1 MRAIVLLPDSSAWVE
16 LLRDTGSAVHRRLR
30 EALEAEEP
38 VGVTEPVVMEVLSG
52 AASPELANALRRQLL
67 GFELLSVGG
76 LAGFERAAAVY
87 RTCRDAGES
96 LRGTMDCL
104 IAVAAMRGEATL
116 LHADRDF
123 DAIAR
128 HTDLRIEPVEPAR

>member
-1 MRAIVLLPDSSAWVE
+1 
-16 LLRDTGSAVHRRLR
+16 VHRRLR
-30 EALEAEEP
+30 DALEAEEP

-52 AASPELANALRRQLL
+52 ATSHEQANVLRRQLI

-76 LAGFERAAAVY
+76 LAGFDRAAVIY

-96 LRGTMDCL
+96 LRGTIDCL
-104 IAVAAMRGEATL
+104 IAVAAMRGEASL
-116 LHADRDF
+116 LHVDRDF

-128 HTDLRIEPVEPAR
+128 HTDLQIEPVGPAR

>member
-1 MRAIVLLPDSSAWVE
+1 VLLPDSSAWVE

-30 EALEAEEP
+30 DALEAEEP

-52 AASPELANALRRQLL
+52 ATSHEQANVLRRQLI

-76 LAGFERAAAVY
+76 LAGFDRAAVIY

-96 LRGTMDCL
+96 LRGTIDCL
-104 IAVAAMRGEATL
+104 IAVAAMRGEASL
-116 LHADRDF
+116 LHVDRDF

-128 HTDLRIEPVEPAR
+128 HTDLQIEPVGPAR

>member
-1 MRAIVLLPDSSAWVE
+1 VLLPDSSAWVE

-30 EALEAEEP
+30 DALEAEEP
-38 VGVTEPVVMEVLSG
+38 IGVTEPVVMEVLSG
-52 AASPELANALRRQLL
+52 ATSHEHANVLRRQLI

-76 LAGFERAAAVY
+76 LAGFDRAAVIY

-96 LRGTMDCL
+96 LRGTIDCL
-104 IAVAAMRGEATL
+104 IAVAAMRGEASL
-116 LHADRDF
+116 LHVDRDF

-128 HTDLRIEPVEPAR
+128 HADLRIEPVGPAR

>member
-1 MRAIVLLPDSSAWVE
+1 MKVIVLLPDSSAWIE

-30 EALEAEEP
+30 DALEDEEP

-52 AASPELANALRRQLL
+52 ATSQEHANALRRQLI
-67 GFELLSVGG
+67 GFQLLSVGG
-76 LAGFERAAAVY
+76 LAGFDHAAAIY
-87 RTCRDAGES
+87 RTCREAGES
-96 LRGTMDCL
+96 LRGTIDCL
-104 IAVAAMRGEATL
+104 IAVAAIRGEAAL
-116 LHADRDF
+116 LHADRNF